1 LVIGAKTKTKQQGPE
16 AKSDIFAGLKTK
28 RYAKI

>member
-1 LVIGAKTKTKQQGPE
+1 LVIGTKTKTKQGPE